1 MTEDGGRPA
10 LGGWLSGPGGP
21 RVPEQ
26 AHAGQRLGRPREG
39 SGSVAPLTR
48 RALALLLDWL
58 LALLVGETLLPG
70 LSSFAP
76 LLVFAVVQV
85 VLVGTLGYGVGHRLL
100 GMRVE
105 RPLGGPAGPLAA
117 LVRTLLLVLV
127 VPAVVV
133 DDDGRGLH
141 DRAAGTVVVRR

>member
-1 MTEDGGRPA
+1 MADQDGRPA

-21 RVPEQ
+21 KDSTQ
-26 AHAGQRLGRPREG
+26 DFAGQRLGRPRDG
-39 SGSVAPLTR
+39 NGSVAPMTR
-48 RALALLLDWL
+48 RAAALVVDWL

-76 LLVFAVVQV
+76 LVVFVVAHV

-100 GMRVE
+100 GLRVE
-105 RPLGGPAGPLAA
+105 RAGGGAAGPVAA
-117 LVRTLLLVLV
+117 LVRTLLLALV
-127 VPAVVV
+127 VPAVVT

>member
-1 MTEDGGRPA
+1 MAEDGGGRA

-21 RVPEQ
+21 RRSEQ
-26 AHAGQRLGRPREG
+26 EHPGQRLGRPRDG

-48 RALALLLDWL
+48 RALALLVDWL

-85 VLVGTLGYGVGHRLL
+85 VLVGTLGFGVGHRLL
-100 GMRVE
+100 GLRVE
-105 RPLGGPAGPLAA
+105 RPLGGPAGPVAA
-117 LVRTLLLVLV
+117 LVRTVLLVLV

>member
-1 MTEDGGRPA
+1 MAEDGDGPA
-10 LGGWLSGPGGP
+10 LGSWLSGPGGP
-21 RVPEQ
+21 RSPEQ
-26 AHAGQRLGRPREG
+26 EHPGQRLGRPRSG
-39 SGSVAPLTR
+39 SGSVATLTR
-48 RALALLLDWL
+48 RGAALVLDWL

-85 VLVGTLGYGVGHRLL
+85 VLVGTLGFGAGHRLL

-105 RPLGGPAGPLAA
+105 RPLGGPAGPSAA

-127 VPAVVV
+127 VPAVVM

>member
-1 MTEDGGRPA
+1 M
-10 LGGWLSGPGGP
+10 SGQDGP
-21 RVPEQ
+21 RESEQ
-26 AHAGQRLGRPREG
+26 EYAGQRLGRPRQG

-48 RALALLLDWL
+48 RGAALLVDWL

-85 VLVGTLGYGVGHRLL
+85 VLVGTLGSGVGHWLL
-100 GMRVE
+100 DMRVE
-105 RPLGGPAGPLAA
+105 RPTGGPAGPLAA

-133 DDDGRGLH
+133 DEDGRGLH
-141 DRAAGTVVVRR
+141 DRAAGTVVVRP